1 MSLLQ
6 TISYAEYQRALA
18 LNIESCEILAKLA
31 NLKLNFQNSKKPGE
45 ILMKTLDR
53 HGYSVQQYRQLLTTA
68 LNTKTILTYYRPQS
82 KVAILIG
89 NDKYRQ
95 LTKLVT
101 PTIDCDSL
109 ASNLKKLGF
118 IIVTLKN
125 LTAAELKSYLTRIF
139 QLIPEDSYTSAS
151 FIDAINNNNNPLVLQ
166 MSMGVD
172 EHLGVPA
179 APFIFYAGH
188 GCELCNTRCLLCVD
202 CPTED
207 ISVEHCV
214 TENWLLRE
222 VAKCKPE
229 LCVLILDMC
238 RNVLDR
244 FTNPKIYTSMTTV
257 EDYTTHCN
265 LLISY
270 STQSSEVAYELLQ
283 IECSTTIDCT
293 YEVKTGD
300 TERIIPGA
308 SLYANA
314 LCTRL
319 VENLDVSSM
328 LDRVHGDM
336 ESCSKRQRPIKVQCG
351 VAKRS
356 LYDPAK
362 GDSQIILNKLKEAL
376 EDEKDNCAMA
386 TLLAGTPSVEAV
398 SLIPHDL
405 GNKFVDV

>member
-31 NLKLNFQNSKKPGE
+31 NLKLNFQSSKKPGE

-139 QLIPEDSYTSAS
+139 QLIPEDSYT
-151 FIDAINNNNNPLVLQ
+151 
-166 MSMGVD
+166 
-172 EHLGVPA
+172 
-179 APFIFYAGH
+179 FIFYAGH

-376 EDEKDNCAMA
+376 EDEKDNCA
-386 TLLAGTPSVEAV
+386 V
-398 SLIPHDL
+398 
-405 GNKFVDV
+405 F